1 MREELKELGNAER
14 HTFTATFERYG
25 TRSGYK
31 GPVRT
36 VLLRNVK
43 LGDKT
48 LCDHLWFNLTKGF
61 EECNLSKGDV
71 VQFDR
76 RVTTYEKGYKGRKA
90 DFLPHTVEIDYKIE
104 RPTKVKVVGCDED
117 YLLEELY
124 TDVPF

>member
-25 TRSGYK
+25 MKSGYK

-43 LGDKT
+43 LDGKI

-61 EECNLSKGDV
+61 EQCNLATGDI
-71 VQFDR
+71 VQFDG

-90 DFLPHTVEIDYKIE
+90 EFLPHIIETDYKIE
-104 RPTKVKVVGCDED
+104 RPTKVKVVGQDKD